1 MTKVYYRAG
10 EAVIPVKATEIAYD
24 MLMNPIILL
33 INEDL
38 SKVLPIWIGPVEA
51 NSISLA
57 FQGVYMDR
65 PLTHDLL
72 INICG
77 KLEANFSMVLIN
89 DIVEGN
95 YIAELHM
102 WHGKDNLIIDSRPS
116 DAIAIAIRTQTPI
129 YLTPKVAAGLMTISD
144 LLSDEQQQDLR
155 KLIDSAKIVDMK
167 KQAN

>member
-1 MTKVYYRAG
+1 M
-10 EAVIPVKATEIAYD
+10 IPVKATEIAYD
-24 MLMNPIILL
+24 ILMNPVVLL
-33 INEDL
+33 IDEEL

-51 NSISLA
+51 SSISLA

-77 KLEANFSMVLIN
+77 KLDAKLSMVLIN

-102 WHGKDNLIIDSRPS
+102 WHGEENLIIDSRPS
-116 DAIAIAIRTQTPI
+116 DAIAVAIRTQTPI
-129 YLTPKVAAGLMTISD
+129 YLAPKVAAGFLSINE
-144 LLSDEQQQDLR
+144 LLNDEQQQELK
-155 KLIDSAKIVDMK
+155 KLIDSNRITDVK
-167 KQAN
+167 NPTH